1 MSGDRYVLLGL
12 ARPRAEWFRRVG
24 QWSTT
29 AVLPCDFAKCVS
41 AEELRARLASGRR
54 WSALLVDGGLP
65 AVDRDLLDA
74 AGAAGCPV
82 LVVDGSGR
90 DWRSLGAADVLPP
103 DLDRGELLEAL
114 VAHAE
119 LVGEARPVALDD
131 EPVVPFDLGRV
142 IAVCGPGGT
151 GASTVAAALA
161 QGIGERCSS
170 VLLADLARNAEQAM
184 LHDVRDVAPGLQ
196 ELVEQ
201 HRSRQPSDEEV
212 RGLTFHVVAR
222 HYHLLL
228 GLRQARQWPTLR
240 PRAFTAA
247 FASMRRTFDVTVC
260 DVTADFEGEDVGG
273 SIDVEERNLP
283 ARTAVTV
290 ADVVL
295 AVGRPG
301 VKGLHS
307 LVRVLGD
314 LAAVG
319 VPPAR
324 VVPVVNAAPRNP
336 RHRAELADAL
346 RDLSAGAGDPV
357 FLPAKDVEDELRDVV
372 PLPSSVV
379 APVTKAYERVLER
392 VGPLGPPAPAEPVLV
407 APGSLGGS
415 FE

>member
-29 AVLPCDFAKCVS
+29 AVLPCDFSKCVS

-82 LVVDGSGR
+82 LVVDGGGR
-90 DWRSLGAADVLPP
+90 DWRSLGAAAVLPP
-103 DLDRGELLEAL
+103 DLERGELLEAL
-114 VAHAE
+114 ATHAE
-119 LVGEARPVALDD
+119 LVGEARPVVLDD

-142 IAVCGPGGT
+142 VAVCGPGGT

-161 QGIGERCSS
+161 QGIGERGPS
-170 VLLADLARNAEQAM
+170 VLVADLARNAEQAM

-196 ELVEQ
+196 ELVEL
-201 HRSRQPSDEEV
+201 HRSRQPSPEEV
-212 RGLTFHVVAR
+212 RSLTFHVVAR

-240 PRAFTAA
+240 PRAFTTA

-260 DVTADFEGEDVGG
+260 DVTADLEGEDVGG
-273 SIDVEERNLP
+273 SIDVEERNLA
-283 ARTAVTV
+283 ARTAVTA

-314 LAAVG
+314 LTAVG
-319 VPPAR
+319 VPQTR

-336 RHRAELADAL
+336 RHRAELAHAL
-346 RDLSAGAGDPV
+346 RDLLEGAGDPV

-372 PLPSSVV
+372 PLPGAIVG
-379 APVTKAYERVLER
+379 PVTKAYERVLDR

>member
-24 QWSTT
+24 QWAST
-29 AVLPCDFAKCVS
+29 AVLPCEFAKCVS
-41 AEELRARLASGRR
+41 AEEVRARLASGRR

-74 AGAAGCPV
+74 ARATGCPV
-82 LVVDGSGR
+82 LVVDDGGR
-90 DWRSLGAADVLPP
+90 AWGELGAAAVLHP
-103 DLDRGELLEAL
+103 DLDRGALLDAL
-114 VAHAE
+114 ATHAE

-131 EPVVPFDLGRV
+131 QPAVPFDLGRV
-142 IAVCGPGGT
+142 VAVCGPGGT
-151 GASTVAAALA
+151 GVSTVAAALA
-161 QGIGERCSS
+161 QGVGERGSS

-184 LHDVRDVAPGLQ
+184 LHDVRDVAPGLP
-196 ELVEQ
+196 ELVEL
-201 HRSRQPSDEEV
+201 HRSRQPAAEEV

-222 HYHLLL
+222 RYHLLL
-228 GLRQARQWPTLR
+228 GLRQAGQWPTLR
-240 PRAFTAA
+240 RRAFDAA
-247 FASMRRTFDVTVC
+247 FASMRRTFEVTVC

-273 SIDVEERNLP
+273 SIDVEERNLA
-283 ARTAVTV
+283 ARTAVTA
-290 ADVVL
+290 ADAVL

-314 LAAVG
+314 LAAAG
-319 VPPAR
+319 VPPVR

-336 RHRAELADAL
+336 RQRAELAAAL
-346 RDLSAGAGDPV
+346 RELFDGAGEVV

-372 PLPSSVV
+372 PLPGSIV
-379 APVTKAYERVLER
+379 APLTRAYERVLDR
-392 VGPLGPPAPAEPVLV
+392 VGPLSPPAAAEPVLV

-415 FE
+415 FG